1 MTKHGNS
8 WLTEDLMMK
17 VRRHAKRVSAVRM
30 NFVDVHDI
38 EQDLF
43 YEICKAIK
51 FWDEK
56 RGNRSTFIESVLS
69 NRSKNYL
76 RNHFTIK
83 NGGNIFFETFEES
96 DDLVGRISDMNNDPK
111 EDLLRR
117 IDLMRAEESL
127 SLLQLQ
133 IYIFL
138 KNHSITEIAKI
149 LNMPYA
155 SLHFEIR
162 KILEGIRYAIN
173 SQKNLCNCE
182 YRYWKGVNM
191 KNLSILETSSAKEIS
206 TLEVHDLMDLNDHVA
221 KLVIH
226 AKELKEKLD
235 DGLNLRFSEAVK
247 NNLRSESKITAGE
260 NKDTGTTR
268 FFDGAFQ
275 IVAEIPKKVTWD
287 TEKMEELIK
296 RIPDDRRKDIV
307 KISYSIEER
316 KYSALPHEYQELFR
330 EARTITPGK
339 TKFQIILGDGQCK

>member
-1 MTKHGNS
+1 
-8 WLTEDLMMK
+8 
-17 VRRHAKRVSAVRM
+17 M

-56 RGNRSTFIESVLS
+56 RGSISAFIESVLS

-76 RNHFTIK
+76 RNHFTMK
-83 NGGNIFFETFEES
+83 HGGNIFFETFEES
-96 DDLVGRISDMNNDPK
+96 DDLMKRIGDMNNDPK
-111 EDLLRR
+111 EDLLKK
-117 IDLMRAEESL
+117 IDLMRAEKSL

-138 KNHSITEIAKI
+138 KDYSITEIAKI

-173 SQKNLCNCE
+173 SQKTPCNCE
-182 YRYWKGVNM
+182 YRYWKGTNM
-191 KNLSILETSSAKEIS
+191 KNLSILETLSAKEIS
-206 TLEVHDLMDLNDHVA
+206 ALEVHDLMDLNDQVA
-221 KLVIH
+221 KLISH
-226 AKELKEKLD
+226 TKELKEKLD

-247 NNLRSESKITAGE
+247 NNLRSE

-275 IVAEIPKKVTWD
+275 IIAEVPKKVTWD
-287 TEKMEELIK
+287 AEKMEELVK

-316 KYSALPHEYQELFR
+316 KYSALPFEYQELFR

-339 TKFQIILGDGQCK
+339 TKFQITLEDGQCK